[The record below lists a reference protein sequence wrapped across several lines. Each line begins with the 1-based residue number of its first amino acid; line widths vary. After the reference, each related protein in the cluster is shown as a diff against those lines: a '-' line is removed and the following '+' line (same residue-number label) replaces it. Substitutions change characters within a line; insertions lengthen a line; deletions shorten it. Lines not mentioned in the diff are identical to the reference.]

1 MQDDTAKAELSHMRH
16 IAASESLEQFG
27 MANLF
32 PPSIPSQQSPLK
44 AATNLIKAA
53 ARLSPRQDAHVPAAA
68 VPHGLAQHEQAQHG
82 LAQHGQAEHGLAQRE
97 QAHQSAQDMLSSRWA
112 NAPWT
117 DALSSYLPQ
126 PDAQYTANKPVADS
140 NRTSLHRGRGNPHAS
155 KPADDAINRPAVA
168 PCVPNALFRKAH
180 QINKAVPCQVSTRA
194 ASWLGESAVA
204 QLSEL
209 GRNEHD
215 KASLGSAAQ
224 QQPAAGSAL
233 DSAPLLP
240 DSRATSGPASAAL
253 LPGGAAAVGEPLLP
267 DGKAAGGEVTIP
279 LLPTGWAAGG
289 GFATPLLST
298 GKAAAAGPETVTVPP
313 LPAAKGVTGDVHGVP
328 TPLLPTGQAAA
339 KPSTLLL
346 LQTSSPQLQLQEEE
360 G

>member
-16 IAASESLEQFG
+16 IAASESLEHFG

-82 LAQHGQAEHGLAQRE
+82 LAQHGQAELGLAQHE

-112 NAPWT
+112 NAPWA

-126 PDAQYTANKPVADS
+126 PDAQYTADKPDADS
-140 NRTSLHRGRGNPHAS
+140 NGTPLHPGRGNPAS

-168 PCVPNALFRKAH
+168 PCISNALFRSAP
-180 QINKAVPCQVSTRA
+180 QIIKAVPRQVSTRA

-204 QLSEL
+204 
-209 GRNEHD
+209 
-215 KASLGSAAQ
+215 
-224 QQPAAGSAL
+224 
-233 DSAPLLP
+233 
-240 DSRATSGPASAAL
+240 
-253 LPGGAAAVGEPLLP
+253 
-267 DGKAAGGEVTIP
+267 
-279 LLPTGWAAGG
+279 
-289 GFATPLLST
+289 
-298 GKAAAAGPETVTVPP
+298 
-313 LPAAKGVTGDVHGVP
+313 
-328 TPLLPTGQAAA
+328 
-339 KPSTLLL
+339 
-346 LQTSSPQLQLQEEE
+346 
-360 G
+360 